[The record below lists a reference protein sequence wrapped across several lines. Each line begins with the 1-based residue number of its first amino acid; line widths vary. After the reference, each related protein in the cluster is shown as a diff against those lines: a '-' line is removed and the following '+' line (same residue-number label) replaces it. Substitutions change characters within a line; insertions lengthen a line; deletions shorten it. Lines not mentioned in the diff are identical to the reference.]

1 MCQKEAGRFAG
12 VVQLIGNACQNPVFL
27 LYCMIVKTVSEQ
39 LVKSRKGKVSRLQTK
54 AVRIYGVKDLRLE
67 EFELPVMGEDEIQ
80 ARIITDS
87 LCMSTYKVANQ
98 GARHKKLP
106 DNLAENPVIMGHE
119 FCGVIEAVGKKWQH
133 LYKPGDKFVAQPN
146 LGRADTFSL
155 GYSFPYV
162 GGEATKVIIMN
173 EAMEKGCL
181 LPYQGESFFEGALVE
196 PLSCVIA
203 GFKANFHLRDRNEY
217 DHTMGIREGGAMAI
231 LGGTG
236 PMGSL
241 AVDYAVHGE
250 KKPSVLVVTGSTK
263 EKLERS
269 RKLYPP
275 EEAKK
280 HGVSLHYVLTPRESD
295 FVEELK
301 SLTPGNQGFDDIF
314 LMVAQ
319 ESMVTKAE
327 ALLAPDGCLNFF
339 AGPADSGFSARMNF
353 YNLHYNA
360 THFVGT
366 SGSNTQDMK
375 DAIACIEQK
384 TVNLAKIAT
393 HVMGLNDV
401 CESIL
406 KIPELPGGKKIVYS
420 QKNYPITD
428 VGSFSEQDELGAAL
442 KALVEKH
449 DGLWNAEAE
458 AYFLEHCPNI
468 QENAD

>member
-1 MCQKEAGRFAG
+1 MK
-12 VVQLIGNACQNPVFL
+12 
-27 LYCMIVKTVSEQ
+27 
-39 LVKSRKGKVSRLQTK
+39 TK
-54 AVRIYGVKDLRLE
+54 AVRIYGVRDLRLE
-67 EFELPVMGEDEIQ
+67 EFDLPQMGEDEIL
-80 ARIITDS
+80 ARIVTDS
-87 LCMSTYKVANQ
+87 LCMSTFKVSNQ
-98 GARHKKLP
+98 GAKHKKLP
-106 DNLAENPVIMGHE
+106 NDLADNPVIMGHE
-119 FCGVIEAVGKKWQH
+119 FCGVIEAVGAKWQH
-133 LYKPGDKFVAQPN
+133 LYKTGDKFVAQPN

-173 EAMEKGCL
+173 EAIEKGCL
-181 LPYQGESFFEGALVE
+181 LPYQGDSFFEGALVE

-203 GFKANFHLRDRNEY
+203 GFKANFHLRDRNDY
-217 DHTMGIREGGAMAI
+217 DHVMGIKVGGAMAI

-241 AVDYAVHGE
+241 AIDYAIHGE
-250 KKPSVLVVTGSTK
+250 KRPAVLVVTGSTP

-269 RKLYPP
+269 KKLYTV
-275 EEAKK
+275 EDAKE
-280 HGVSLHYVLTPRESD
+280 HGVELRYVLTPKGSD

-301 SLTPGNQGFDDIF
+301 ALTPSKKGFDDIF

-319 ESMVTKAE
+319 EDMVTKAE
-327 ALLAPDGCLNFF
+327 ALLAGDGCLNFF
-339 AGPADSGFSARMNF
+339 AGPADSAFSARMNF

-393 HVMGLNDV
+393 HIMGLNDV

-406 KIPELPGGKKIVYS
+406 KLPELPGGKKIVYS
-420 QKNYPITD
+420 QKHFPITD
-428 VGSFSEQDELGAAL
+428 VEHFEEADEFQKNL
-442 KALVEKH
+442 KVLVETH
-449 DGLWNAEAE
+449 GGLWNAQAE
-458 AYFLEHCPNI
+458 AYFLEHCSNI
-468 QENAD
+468 

>member
-1 MCQKEAGRFAG
+1 MK
-12 VVQLIGNACQNPVFL
+12 
-27 LYCMIVKTVSEQ
+27 
-39 LVKSRKGKVSRLQTK
+39 TK

-67 EFELPVMGEDEIQ
+67 EFEIPPMQDDEIQ

-87 LCMSTYKVANQ
+87 LCMSTYKVSNQ
-98 GARHKKLP
+98 GAKHKKLP
-106 DNLAENPVIMGHE
+106 DDLEHHPVIMGHE

-173 EAMEKGCL
+173 EAIEKGCL
-181 LPYQGESFFEGALVE
+181 LPYKGESFFEGALVE

-203 GFKANFHLRDRNEY
+203 GFKANFHLRDRNDY
-217 DHTMGIREGGAMAI
+217 DHTMGIKEHGAMAI

-241 AVDYAVHGE
+241 AIDYAIHGE
-250 KKPSVLVVTGSTK
+250 KRPSILIVTGSTK

-269 RKLYPP
+269 RQLYSP
-275 EEAKK
+275 EEAAKY
-280 HGVSLHYVLTPRESD
+280 GVSLHYVLTPKESD
-295 FVEELK
+295 FVAELK
-301 SLTPGNQGFDDIF
+301 ALTPDGKGFDDIF

-319 ESMVTKAE
+319 DDMVTKAE
-327 ALLAPDGCLNFF
+327 ALLAFDGCLNFF
-339 AGPADSGFSARMNF
+339 AGPADSGFSSRVNF

-375 DAIACIEQK
+375 NAITCIENK

-393 HVMGLNDV
+393 HILGLNDV
-401 CESIL
+401 CDSIL
-406 KIPELPGGKKIVYS
+406 QLPTLPGGKKIVYS
-420 QKNYPITD
+420 QKKYPLSDIQNFTEHTKLESD
-428 VGSFSEQDELGAAL
+428 LREIIER
-442 KALVEKH
+442 H

-458 AYFLEHCPNI
+458 AYFLANCPNI
-468 QENAD
+468 